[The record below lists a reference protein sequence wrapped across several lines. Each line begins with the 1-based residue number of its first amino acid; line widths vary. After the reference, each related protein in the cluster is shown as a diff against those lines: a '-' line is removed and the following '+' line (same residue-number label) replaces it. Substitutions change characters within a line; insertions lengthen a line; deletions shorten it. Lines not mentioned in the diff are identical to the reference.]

1 MKYSP
6 ILAAVAA
13 AAMFI
18 GCANVTNQDH
28 YRATPAVGIKSV
40 QFQPQVEV
48 IEGKTAVGTA
58 SGASI
63 FWIFATEYPEKF
75 SNNLSSGGAMG
86 FLSSFEDPI
95 RAAAVYEACA
105 ASGADILL
113 APRFTESYKSV
124 FFGFKK
130 HKTVTVKGI
139 PAKIVGA
146 KEVKE

>member
-18 GCANVTNQDH
+18 GCANTTTKDH

-40 QFQPQVEV
+40 VFQPQVEV

-58 SGASI
+58 SGKSI
-63 FWIFATEYPEKF
+63 FWIFTTEAPENR
-75 SNNLSSGGAMG
+75 SNNLSSGAIG

-95 RAAAVYEACA
+95 RAAAVYNACEAA
-105 ASGADILL
+105 GADILL
-113 APRFTESYKSV
+113 APRFTESRKSV
-124 FFGFKK
+124 FLGFKE
-130 HKTVTVKGI
+130 HRTVTVKGI